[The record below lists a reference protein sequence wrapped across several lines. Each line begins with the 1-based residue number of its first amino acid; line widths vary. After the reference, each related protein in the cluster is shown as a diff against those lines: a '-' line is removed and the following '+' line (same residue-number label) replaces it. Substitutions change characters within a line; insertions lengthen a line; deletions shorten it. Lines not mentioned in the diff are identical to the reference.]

1 MNEYCSSF
9 MPIPLFRGAPY
20 KILLFILL
28 DFIVV
33 GVTKIHNQD
42 MFRGRSDIFVIRA
55 IVWALLSDVAL
66 DSLIPHVQNTQG
78 QPRP

>member
-1 MNEYCSSF
+1 MNEHCSSF

-33 GVTKIHNQD
+33 GLTKIHNQD
-42 MFRGRSDIFVIRA
+42 MFRGRSDIFVIRS

-78 QPRP
+78 QTRP